1 MRAILFALA
10 ISFWDLF
17 KSLRADVIFGRDK
30 YLDNI
35 VAFGETHLRWILS
48 SYAAYYNQARTHL
61 ALQKDSPDLVGSLPS
76 PSWAG
81 CITNTFGYVFGRD
94 IC

>member
-30 YLDNI
+30 CLDHI

-48 SYAAYYNQARTHL
+48 TYAAYYNQARTHL
-61 ALQKDSPDLVGSLPS
+61 ALHTDVPVKRTIQRFANIIGMPVL
-76 PSWAG
+76 AG
-81 CITNTFGYVFGRD
+81 LHHQYVR
-94 IC
+94 I